1 MSHLTKYYNMKTR
14 NERHINP
21 FELKNIQNPF
31 FDNYNKIANLNRKG
45 FFNKLKYR
53 YPSLEKFEYNIPHN
67 FSIDLKSPIYENTQF
82 YKKKNLHLSVSMKNI
97 EIIKENINKQERI
110 LPSFTIPNK
119 KRIIDQMRKE
129 EEKEIKRLEK
139 KYNDFR
145 KQKREDTTQKFFK
158 SISKNILQNNKIH
171 IRNIKDKLNNSN
183 KTNNNSNLFL
193 TEDQNI
199 NYYFNPY
206 NNLNE
211 ELLNIIQNKKDN
223 IIDEFGYN
231 NGREIISDRSYK
243 LKSKRSDIN
252 YVDPNVDKNYH
263 DIIRIESAVK
273 RILASPSYIN

>member
-183 KTNNNSNLFL
+183 KTNNNSNLFI

-252 YVDPNVDKNYH
+252 LVDPNIDKNFN
-263 DIIRIESAVK
+263 DIIRVESAVK
-273 RILASPSYIN
+273 KILSRPNY

>member
-158 SISKNILQNNKIH
+158 
-171 IRNIKDKLNNSN
+171 
-183 KTNNNSNLFL
+183 
-193 TEDQNI
+193 
-199 NYYFNPY
+199 
-206 NNLNE
+206 
-211 ELLNIIQNKKDN
+211 
-223 IIDEFGYN
+223 
-231 NGREIISDRSYK
+231 
-243 LKSKRSDIN
+243 
-252 YVDPNVDKNYH
+252 
-263 DIIRIESAVK
+263 
-273 RILASPSYIN
+273 

>member
-206 NNLNE
+206 NSLNE
-211 ELLNIIQNKKDN
+211 QLLNLIQTKNDN

-273 RILASPSYIN
+273 KILASPSYIN

>member
-1 MSHLTKYYNMKTR
+1 
-14 NERHINP
+14 
-21 FELKNIQNPF
+21 
-31 FDNYNKIANLNRKG
+31 
-45 FFNKLKYR
+45 
-53 YPSLEKFEYNIPHN
+53 
-67 FSIDLKSPIYENTQF
+67 
-82 YKKKNLHLSVSMKNI
+82 
-97 EIIKENINKQERI
+97 
-110 LPSFTIPNK
+110 
-119 KRIIDQMRKE
+119 MRKE

-183 KTNNNSNLFL
+183 KTNNNSNLFI

-273 RILASPSYIN
+273 KILASPSYIN

>member
-183 KTNNNSNLFL
+183 KTNNNSNLFI

-273 RILASPSYIN
+273 KILASPSYIN

>member
-1 MSHLTKYYNMKTR
+1 MNDDLTKYYNIKTR
-14 NERHINP
+14 REKHINP
-21 FELKNIQNPF
+21 FEKPEKKNIESYNQII
-31 FDNYNKIANLNRKG
+31 NYPRKEY
-45 FFNKLKYR
+45 FSKLKYR

-171 IRNIKDKLNNSN
+171 IRNMKGLINDNNKSN
-183 KTNNNSNLFL
+183 NKSNLFL
-193 TEDQNI
+193 TGEQNP
-199 NYYFNPY
+199 NYYFNPF
-206 NNLNE
+206 NNLNQ
-211 ELLNIIQNKKDN
+211 ELLNSIENKKNDN
-223 IIDEFGYN
+223 IIDDLGFN
-231 NGREIISDRSYK
+231 NGREIISDRGYK
-243 LKSKRSDIN
+243 IRSKRSDIN
-252 YVDPNVDKNYH
+252 FVDPNIDKNYH

-273 RILASPSYIN
+273 KILASPNY

>member
-1 MSHLTKYYNMKTR
+1 MKTR

-183 KTNNNSNLFL
+183 KTNNNSNLFI

-273 RILASPSYIN
+273 KILASPSYIN

>member
-273 RILASPSYIN
+273 KILASPSYIN